1 MHSPEKTDRE
11 FASEAGESPRHGFQG
26 DRGAAPRQPFTPEA
40 ISIAVSREAGSRGG
54 TIALRAAKK
63 LGWHV
68 YHQEL
73 LEYLAQEG
81 ASRQDPVGSLSEEAA
96 QWANERL
103 ETLLRQQSLSQHPSI
118 RELARIV
125 LALGAQGEAVILG
138 RGSGFVLPPET
149 TLHVRVVAPLADR
162 VAYMSQ
168 WMRLTMEQAA
178 KQVEMR
184 DQRRAE
190 FILTYFHRQ
199 PSEIHYYDLILNS
212 FLLGEET
219 CADLIAEAA
228 RAKQAA
234 LEARKEENL

>member
-1 MHSPEKTDRE
+1 MPLPEKTDRE

-26 DRGAAPRQPFTPEA
+26 DRGAAPRQPFAPEA

-63 LGWHV
+63 LDWHV
-68 YHQEL
+68 YHHDL

-81 ASRQDPVGSLSEEAA
+81 ASRQDPSGGLSEEAA

-190 FILTYFHRQ
+190 FISTYFHHQ
-199 PSEIHYYDLILNS
+199 PSEIHHYDLILNS

-219 CADLIAEAA
+219 CADLIATAA

-234 LEARKEENL
+234 LEARREENP

>member
-1 MHSPEKTDRE
+1 MRLPEQADRE

-26 DRGAAPRQPFTPEA
+26 DRAVAPGLPFTPSV

-81 ASRQDPVGSLSEEAA
+81 VARPDAAGALSEEAST
-96 QWANERL
+96 WANDRL
-103 ETLLRQQSLSQHPSI
+103 ELLLREQSLSQHPSI

-125 LALGAQGEAVILG
+125 LMLGAQGEAVILG
-138 RGSGFVLPPET
+138 RGSGFVLPAET
-149 TLHVRVVAPLADR
+149 TLHVRIVAPLADR
-162 VAYMSQ
+162 IAYMSQ
-168 WMRLTMEQAA
+168 WMRLTMEEAS

-190 FILTYFHRQ
+190 FISTYFHRQ
-199 PSEIHYYDLILNS
+199 PAEIHHYDLILNS
-212 FLLGEET
+212 FLLGEEI
-219 CADLIAEAA
+219 CAEMIAQAA

-234 LEARKEENL
+234 HERRRDKE